1 MQTRRDFV
9 AAGSLA
15 VGAALLAGHTAS
27 ASPTKNR
34 RIVLAKRPQGEPTP
48 ADFRLEE
55 VPIPALKDGEILM
68 QTVFL
73 SLDPYMRGRM
83 SEGPSYAASTGLN
96 DVMIGGTVSRVIA
109 SRNAKF
115 KEGDL
120 VLSYS
125 GWQEYQVSNGGGIN
139 KLDPR
144 IPRPSYALGVL
155 GMPGIT
161 AYVGTLDI
169 GEPKT
174 GETLVVAGVA
184 FKGNK
189 FDGVYLG
196 GEEKG
201 ALTYAGK
208 VEHGFSAALQRDLE
222 QKAKPLLT
230 PRQALTPAV
239 KKPKATW
246 VKPIVDAEIEYGAL
260 TDDGLLREAV
270 FKGLRDDL
278 ALPAVHTPARSGR
291 GGVPREN
298 ILQLLPDAVAPSKD
312 ELAAYWRKALSVLP
326 ELKFELV
333 SVLTSPRS
341 VTVLYKGTRGRLVAE
356 VFRFDAHGKVCSA
369 VAHYSA

>member
-15 VGAALLAGHTAS
+15 VGAALLAGHTAG

-109 SRNAKF
+109 SRNPKF

-155 GMPGIT
+155 GMPGLT

-169 GEPKT
+169 GQPKA
-174 GETLVVAGVA
+174 GETLV
-184 FKGNK
+184 
-189 FDGVYLG
+189 
-196 GEEKG
+196 
-201 ALTYAGK
+201 
-208 VEHGFSAALQRDLE
+208 
-222 QKAKPLLT
+222 
-230 PRQALTPAV
+230 
-239 KKPKATW
+239 
-246 VKPIVDAEIEYGAL
+246 
-260 TDDGLLREAV
+260 
-270 FKGLRDDL
+270 
-278 ALPAVHTPARSGR
+278 GR
-291 GGVPREN
+291 GGDRRSRLGRRADRED
-298 ILQLLPDAVAPSKD
+298 QR
-312 ELAAYWRKALSVLP
+312 AA
-326 ELKFELV
+326 
-333 SVLTSPRS
+333 
-341 VTVLYKGTRGRLVAE
+341 RGRHRGRQGKVRLRREGARLRRLHRSSRCEHADVAE
-356 VFRFDAHGKVCSA
+356 GGVPEGHRRVLRERRRRGVGCCRAAAQHACAYPVVRPDRA
-369 VAHYSA
+369 VQRHEPAGRARIAARS